1 MRRSLRVTIAVLIAT
16 ATVVQAA
23 PSRGFLWRATDRSG
37 RVVYLAGSIH
47 ALSDDFYPLSAAFE
61 NAYRE
66 SNTLVE
72 EIDLGEGLAANP
84 LQLLQGAMLQP
95 PATLQKVLAPETF
108 ALVSRHVAAI
118 GLPMEL

>member
-1 MRRSLRVTIAVLIAT
+1 MLRRSLRTTIVALLPTAAVL
-16 ATVVQAA
+16 QAA
-23 PSRGFLWRATDRSG
+23 PRGGFLWRATDRSG

-61 NAYRE
+61 NAYKE

-72 EIDLGEGLAANP
+72 EIDLGEGLASNP

-95 PATLQKVLAPETF
+95 PATLQKVLAPETY
-108 ALVSRHVAAI
+108 
-118 GLPMEL
+118 